1 MALGVG
7 SSLDVNALVT
17 QLMQAEQQPLAVLA
31 TKEAKY
37 QAKLS
42 AYGSLKGALSS
53 FQSSVATLTSPTKF
67 STVTARLADTTQA
80 TASATP
86 TAVAGSYSLQ
96 VTTLAQSQKLQ
107 STAAFSNV
115 TDTLGYGTLTVSF
128 GKYSTAISPA
138 TPTFTLNQDKPNKSI
153 TIGSGQSS
161 LLGVRNAINA
171 ANIGISANI
180 INDGTTLGNYLVI
193 TSTDTGETN
202 ALRITVADSDGSNTT
217 ASGLS
222 NLAYDPE
229 NSINNMTVPSGGAAQ
244 NASLKIDGINI
255 SKASNTITDAIQGVT
270 LNLTNVSSTATKL
283 TVAQDSSATQ
293 TAIQSFVTAYNTVN
307 KSITDLSK
315 YDLSTKKAAVLYG
328 DSSLTTLKSQMRGV
342 FNKAL
347 STSGG
352 GLTSLTEIGISF
364 QKDGT
369 LALDTTKLNTILRDS
384 TKDVSTLFAA
394 IGKPSD
400 SLVNFEKSTTATKNG
415 IYTLSI
421 SQLATQGKAVGK
433 DLTSTLPLT
442 INPTNTNDTLSLEI
456 DGKTATVTLTPK
468 TYNTASELAAEIQS
482 KINGVGALSS
492 SGISVSV
499 TSTSNALTIISNRYG
514 SSSTVTTLA
523 GTAAGPI
530 FGSPDYTNGT
540 GLNVAGT
547 IDGIMATGA
556 GKSLTSVTQ
565 DATGLTVAVAGGA
578 TGTRGSVNFA
588 RGYAYELNNLVGKIL
603 ESNNLID
610 SRVKGIQS
618 SIKDIGADRI
628 STNQNLASIEKRYR
642 AQFTALDGMLSGMNQ
657 TSNFLTQQL
666 ANLPGSIK

>member
-53 FQSSVATLTSPTKF
+53 FQSSVATLTNPTKF

-86 TAVAGSYSLQ
+86 TAVAGSYSFQ

-107 STAAFSNV
+107 STAAFSSV

-128 GKYSTAISPA
+128 GTYSTATSPA
-138 TPTFTLNQDKPNKSI
+138 TPTFTLNPDKSNKSI

-180 INDGTTLGNYLVI
+180 INDGTSGNHLVI
-193 TSTDTGETN
+193 TSNDTGETN

-222 NLAYDPE
+222 NLAYDPV

-293 TAIQSFVTAYNTVN
+293 TALQSFVTAYNTVN
-307 KSITDLSK
+307 KAITDLSK

-352 GLTSLTEIGISF
+352 GLTNLTEVGIAF

-369 LALDTTKLNTILRDS
+369 LALDTTKLNTTLRDS

-394 IGKPSD
+394 LGKPSD
-400 SLVNFEKSTTATKNG
+400 SLVNFDKSTTATKNG

-442 INPTNTNDTLSLEI
+442 INPTNTNDTLSLAI
-456 DGKTATVTLTPK
+456 DGKTVTVTLTPK
-468 TYNTASELAAEIQS
+468 TYITASELATEIQS

-514 SSSTVTTLA
+514 SSSTVTTLS

-530 FGSPDYTNGT
+530 FGSPNYTNGT

-547 IDGIMATGA
+547 IDGITATGT
-556 GKSLTSVTQ
+556 GKSLTSVTG
-565 DATGLTVAVAGGA
+565 DAAGLTISVTGGA

-603 ESNNLID
+603 ESNSLID

-628 STNQNLASIEKRYR
+628 ATNQNLASIEKRYR